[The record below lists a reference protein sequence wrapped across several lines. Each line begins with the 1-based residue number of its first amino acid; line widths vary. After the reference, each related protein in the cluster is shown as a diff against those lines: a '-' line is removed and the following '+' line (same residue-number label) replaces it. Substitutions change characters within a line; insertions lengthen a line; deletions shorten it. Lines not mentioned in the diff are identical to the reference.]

1 MLNANIDNLKCYVR
15 LSHFTKNE
23 EDQNTYHRAYAFAIQ
38 SVAGKILTF
47 HIMTD
52 YGMLRSRVPV
62 SEIFLEIPK
71 DDIPPD
77 YKQLW
82 DCFSENV
89 SVITYDYLYDKR
101 CQVILKDKKL
111 VWATYLFT
119 IDWYRNGYSDEPS
132 DYKCGHIL
140 VADDGYLLCQPNN
153 RIYWKDSNWVTKPFP
168 DELKKQMK
176 VDDDFISVEAS
187 SDRWVSADSS
197 NFYYDIEKIN
207 TDEHRKKLG
216 L

>member
-15 LSHFTKNE
+15 LSHFTKKE
-23 EDQNTYHRAYAFAIQ
+23 EDKNTYHKAYAFAIQ
-38 SVAGKILTF
+38 SVSGKILTF

-71 DDIPPD
+71 EDIPPD

-168 DELKKQMK
+168 DDLKKQMK

-207 TDEHRKKLG
+207 TDEHRKKLS